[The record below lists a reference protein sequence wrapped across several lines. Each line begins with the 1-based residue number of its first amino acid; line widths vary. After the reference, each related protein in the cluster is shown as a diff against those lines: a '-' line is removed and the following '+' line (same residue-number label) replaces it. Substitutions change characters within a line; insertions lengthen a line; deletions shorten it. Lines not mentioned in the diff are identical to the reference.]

1 MKEQIH
7 YYLKI
12 FFSAIFAGIC
22 IGLAGFGFLTNP
34 VIGMF
39 LFIFGLSAVV
49 NYQVKLFT
57 GTAGFLNKPK
67 DLWMLLVCLL
77 GNLVGCYLM
86 SLISIASPA
95 GLAMAAEA
103 ILTKRIALG
112 YLKAGIMAIGCG
124 ILMSASVDFARK
136 GKEFGNWIPLCM
148 AVPLF
153 ILCGFPHCIADAFY
167 YMSCSNSF
175 LAVHW
180 AETLGTYGSIVL
192 GNFIGCNV
200 YHIKDIIKEKKEE
213 PNKLK
218 KQWPLYD

>member
-1 MKEQIH
+1 MKDQTQ
-7 YYLKI
+7 YYLNI

-39 LFIFGLSAVV
+39 LFVFGLSAVV

-57 GTAGFLNKPK
+57 GTAGFLEKPS
-67 DLWMLLVCLL
+67 DVLMLLVCLL
-77 GNLVGCYLM
+77 GNLAGCYLM

-95 GLAMAAEA
+95 DLALAAES
-103 ILTKRIALG
+103 ILSKRLALG
-112 YLKAGIMAIGCG
+112 WLKAGIMAIGCG

-136 GKEFGNWIPLCM
+136 GKDFGFWLPLCM
-148 AVPLF
+148 GVPLF

-167 YMSCSNSF
+167 YMTCSGQF
-175 LAVHW
+175 LLTH
-180 AETLGTYGSIVL
+180 LGEALTVYGSIVL

-200 YHIKDIIKEKKEE
+200 YHIKDVIRKDKNDLKEMSL
-213 PNKLK
+213 N
-218 KQWPLYD
+218 D

>member
-1 MKEQIH
+1 MKEQTR
-7 YYLKI
+7 YYLST

-57 GTAGFLNKPK
+57 GTAGFLEKPS
-67 DLWMLLVCLL
+67 DICMLLVCLL

-86 SLISIASPA
+86 SLISMASPA
-95 GLAMAAEA
+95 GLALAAEA
-103 ILTKRIALG
+103 VLSKRLTLG
-112 YLKAGIMAIGCG
+112 WLKAGVMAIGCG

-136 GKEFGNWIPLCM
+136 GKDFGYWVPLCM

-167 YMSCSNSF
+167 YMSCSNTF

-180 AETLGTYGSIVL
+180 LKILVTYISIVV

-200 YHIKDIIKEKKEE
+200 YHIKALFKKKEE
-213 PNKLK
+213 K
-218 KQWPLYD
+218 PLSLND